1 MQTKKAELMQSPS
14 TTGDEHRGS
23 GIQYKLKSEMQ
34 QISEDISSESNNI
47 NNAMQR
53 LTYMYKY
60 LQQRKDEFSRQIW
73 NPEMYFCVEY
83 SNIWDAIEQDD
94 PLALLCGL

>member
-1 MQTKKAELMQSPS
+1 MQSPS

-60 LQQRKDEFSRQIW
+60 LQQRKMNSQGKYGILKCIF
-73 NPEMYFCVEY
+73 V
-83 SNIWDAIEQDD
+83 
-94 PLALLCGL
+94 